1 MARATVSV
9 FSGAAAVDIFFVLSG
24 FVLARS
30 IARSNLGVQGY
41 IRFVVRRLFR
51 IVPAFWLSLLVV
63 LLYLLLVFPGH
74 KQLPGASDWFNRW
87 YSDPISIREFVENAT
102 FVSPWLNPNAWTLK
116 VELLASALLPFIV
129 WFLGSQRIARSIL
142 ALVCTGVLAW
152 VYRDA
157 PSDLGHYL
165 YMFVVGAVL
174 ASHGSQLRSA
184 FMEGGHFVVGCLVLI
199 LAASVCFPLIHP
211 LAADILVVAG
221 TGGLVWALS
230 FGHSSKILRVFDARW
245 CRYLGRISYSFYLLH
260 FIVLY
265 GTGNFVLHMLPSAV
279 VMRWPLVVM
288 GSVCVASV
296 LIAILL
302 AQLSYTWV
310 EKPFTLIGRRFQLK
324 GPTLARTET

>member
-1 MARATVSV
+1 M
-9 FSGAAAVDIFFVLSG
+9 LSG

-30 IARSNLGVQGY
+30 IFGSNPCVQEY

-63 LLYLLLVFPGH
+63 LLYLLVVFPGH
-74 KQLPGASDWFNRW
+74 KQLPGASEWFSRW
-87 YSDPISIREFVENAT
+87 YSDPISLRELVENAT

-116 VELLASALLPFIV
+116 VELLASAPLPFIV
-129 WFLGSQRIARSIL
+129 WFLNSQKTARSIL
-142 ALVCTGVLAW
+142 ALVCAGAIGW
-152 VYRDA
+152 VFRDA

-184 FMEGGHFVVGCLVLI
+184 FTESAHFVVGCLLLI

-230 FGHSSKILRVFDARW
+230 FGHSSKILCVFDARW
-245 CRYLGRISYSFYLLH
+245 CRTLGGSHTAFIFCIS
-260 FIVLY
+260 
-265 GTGNFVLHMLPSAV
+265 
-279 VMRWPLVVM
+279 
-288 GSVCVASV
+288 
-296 LIAILL
+296 
-302 AQLSYTWV
+302 
-310 EKPFTLIGRRFQLK
+310 
-324 GPTLARTET
+324 